1 VITQVFKVKNMHCS
15 GCSLVL
21 ESIEDELKGIQSI
34 SASYRKQQ
42 LEVKYDEH
50 LLREEEILNA
60 IRQKGYEGECI
71 STLKTST

>member
-1 VITQVFKVKNMHCS
+1 VITQVFKVKNMHCT
-15 GCSLVL
+15 GCALVL

-42 LEVKYDEH
+42 LEVQYDEN
-50 LLREEEILNA
+50 LLQTEDILNA

-71 STLKTST
+71 SV